1 MLREILRVKGEEQV
15 SVGSEVMSGQEAL
28 AAAVWQFVTTG
39 EVWLQGKK
47 LEATTITEWLSAV
60 KWLYNYVEPAREQA
74 GGTVPEMR
82 VNIIRVEKPYVNKAH
97 PLYQAQLTPPP
108 DPLPEFREGEE
119 DGEEWDD

>member
-1 MLREILRVKGEEQV
+1 VKGEEEV
-15 SVGSEVMSGQEAL
+15 SVGSEVMRGQEAL

-47 LEATTITEWLSAV
+47 LEATSITEWLSAV
-60 KWLYNYVEPAREQA
+60 KWLYNYVEPARAQA
-74 GGTVPEMR
+74 GEPAHEMK

-108 DPLPEFREGEE
+108 DPLPVHGEGE

>member
-1 MLREILRVKGEEQV
+1 MLREMLRVKGEEQV

-28 AAAVWQFVTTG
+28 AAAVWQYVTTG

-60 KWLYNYVEPAREQA
+60 KWLYHYVEPMREQA
-74 GGTVPEMR
+74 GEPAHEMK

-97 PLYQAQLTPPP
+97 PLYQAQLTASL
-108 DPLPEFREGEE
+108 DEEE
-119 DGEEWDD
+119 DETEEEEWDD